1 MKKSLIHFHP
11 QYQVSGFSM
20 IELMIVVAIIVI
32 LATVA
37 IPFFNSYTLKTKN
50 KMVRQNFD
58 LAVRFVKA
66 ICQEPSDCIE
76 EDIVANLGKRNMHN
90 PCGAGKPFIST
101 SDGEATKGQVKI
113 EVQANQVLIS
123 GLDCGNPPDSFSET
137 IHLE

>member
-1 MKKSLIHFHP
+1 M
-11 QYQVSGFSM
+11 GFSM
-20 IELMIVVAIIVI
+20 VELMIVVAIIVV
-32 LATVA
+32 LAAVA
-37 IPFFNSYTLKTKN
+37 IPFYNSYTLRTKN

-66 ICQEPSDCIE
+66 TCQERSDCIE
-76 EDIVANLGKRNMHN
+76 DNLVNDLGRRNMHN

-101 SDGEATKGQVKI
+101 SEGNATRGQVKI